1 MPPRIEI
8 AGVNNM
14 LARDA
19 AMFAF
24 DALKGACVVR
34 MAIIQTKYVRTKSG
48 KARPAVINFP
58 EGRKWASL
66 NVLCKTIIDQRP
78 APVAEDHFARLC

>member
-24 DALKGACVVR
+24 DASKGARVAR
-34 MAIIQTKYVRTKSG
+34 MAIIQQ
-48 KARPAVINFP
+48 NM
-58 EGRKWASL
+58 
-66 NVLCKTIIDQRP
+66 
-78 APVAEDHFARLC
+78 